1 MEQVTQLLTIEIDQK
16 AVNEAINKTAAARQE
31 VDRLKLAQKQ
41 LDTSTTAGA
50 KAFTLNAIEIK
61 KQSTIVRENERVVIA
76 NSKAQDS
83 LDGSL
88 DQLRA
93 QQKIVTSQWNA
104 LSKGQRE
111 NTEAGK
117 ALSAQKLDLAN
128 KIQAETKATGDG
140 RESVGL
146 YAKGIQDAAKQSGLF
161 GGVIAG
167 LEKAQLGYTLAVKA
181 SEFQTSS
188 FKKVLI
194 STGIGAVIILI
205 GSLISFFTRF
215 QSGIDLVSQAFAGIT
230 AFVDV
235 FLDALGNLGK
245 QVIDQIMPVLRGL
258 GSVIEGLIT
267 FNFSKISD
275 GFDQI
280 GDAVSK
286 IDPINLIEIG
296 KEAARAAEEAAN
308 LTKQMQEIV
317 RAEMTLNVERA
328 RSKALINELR
338 RDSQDETK
346 SLKERGDA
354 LNRAV
359 ALEQE
364 QLQAQIDSK
373 LEQLRIQIA
382 LNGLATSKDQDLQ
395 KEFDIEIQIANL
407 KEQSLNKQIELNG
420 QLRGIEAKKQAEI
433 KALSDAQFKA
443 QEELNTNSL
452 AQLEAQLAAQ
462 EEIENA
468 FFESQREIQKEII
481 STELN
486 DLKEKFIQGLIS
498 EQEYN
503 DSINDM
509 QAGALAIRR
518 LTAQLAIEDANNDLV
533 ISEAERV
540 RIITESE
547 REIEAVRG
555 ESLSKQFAASK
566 AAGDAEVSLEKYVA
580 DNKKQTRADVLNFV
594 VEVFGKESLAGKLAA
609 SYQAG
614 LNTAEGVTNALAS
627 GPPPLNFIN
636 AALVGAQGLLQI
648 AKINS
653 TSVPALQGVSNSG
666 GGASGPRRSRS
677 FAKGV
682 IGLEGA
688 GTTTS
693 DSIPAN
699 LSRDESVMTAGV
711 TRNFAP
717 LLAMMELA
725 VGNKP
730 NFDGSSGNFANGFI
744 ARSVSANVSNSS
756 EMTALRSDLN
766 RFADRPSIVQ
776 VSEINRVN
784 SQVQKVKVSGR
795 LS

>member
-1 MEQVTQLLTIEIDQK
+1 MDQVTQLLTIEIDQK
-16 AVNEAINKTAAARQE
+16 SVNQAITKTAEARQE
-31 VDRLKLAQKQ
+31 IDRLRSAQKL
-41 LDTSTTAGA
+41 LDTSTLEGG
-50 KAFTLNAIEIK
+50 KAFATNAIEIK
-61 KQSTIVRENERVVIA
+61 RQSTIVRENERIVLA
-76 NSKAQDS
+76 NNKVQDAS
-83 LDGSL
+83 AGTIER
-88 DQLRA
+88 LRA
-93 QQKIVTSQWNA
+93 QLSVVSQEWAKVTKAEGKNSEESDR
-104 LSKGQRE
+104 LGKKKLE
-111 NTEAGK
+111 LTELLK
-117 ALSAQKLDLAN
+117 A
-128 KIQAETKATGDG
+128 EEKATGDN
-140 RESVGL
+140 RRNVGN
-146 YAKGIQDAAKQSGLF
+146 YSEAITDAAKQSGLF

-167 LEKAQLGYTLAVKA
+167 LEKAQLGYTVTMKGATLA
-181 SEFQTSS
+181 TSS

-373 LEQLRIQIA
+373 LEQLRIQVA
-382 LNGLATSKDQDLQ
+382 LNGLASSKDQDLQ

-547 REIEAVRG
+547 KEIEAVRG
-555 ESLSKQFAASK
+555 ESLSKQFASSK

-580 DNKKQTRADVLNFV
+580 DNKKQTRANVLNFV

-614 LNTAEGVTNALAS
+614 LNTAEGITNALAAKL
-627 GPPPLNFIN
+627 PFPLPFIN
-636 AALVGAQGLLQI
+636 AALIGAQGLLQV

-653 TSVPALQGVSNSG
+653 ASPPALQGVSNSG

-677 FAKGV
+677 FAEGGYTGEGYGNADSSGFKPAGIV
-682 IGLEGA
+682 HEGEYVVKKSLVDNPNFGSIFQTLEGA
-688 GTTTS
+688 RLKGY
-693 DSIPAN
+693 
-699 LSRDESVMTAGV
+699 
-711 TRNFAP
+711 
-717 LLAMMELA
+717 
-725 VGNKP
+725 
-730 NFDGSSGNFANGFI
+730 ANGGFVG
-744 ARSVSANVSNSS
+744 RSVSANVSNSS

>member
-117 ALSAQKLDLAN
+117 ALSTQKLDLAN

-146 YAKGIQDAAKQSGLF
+146 YAKGIQEAAKQSGLF
-161 GGVIAG
+161 GGIIGG
-167 LEKAQLGYTLAVKA
+167 LEKAQLGYTLVTKA
-181 SEFQTSS
+181 AIFQTNS
-188 FKKVLI
+188 FKKALI
-194 STGIGAVIILI
+194 STGIGAIVILI
-205 GSLISFFTRF
+205 GSLISFFMRF

-280 GDAVSK
+280 GDAVSN

-373 LEQLRIQIA
+373 LEQLRIQVA

-547 REIEAVRG
+547 KEIEAVRG

-580 DNKKQTRADVLNFV
+580 NNKKQTRADVLNFV

-614 LNTAEGVTNALAS
+614 LNTAEGITNALKADL
-627 GPPPLNFIN
+627 PFPLPFIN
-636 AALVGAQGLLQI
+636 AALIGAQGLLQV

-653 TSVPALQGVSNSG
+653 ASPPALQGVSNSG

-677 FAKGV
+677 FADGGYTGEGYGNADSSGFKPAGIV
-682 IGLEGA
+682 HEGEYVVKKSLVDNPNFGSIFQTLEGA
-688 GTTTS
+688 RLKGY
-693 DSIPAN
+693 
-699 LSRDESVMTAGV
+699 
-711 TRNFAP
+711 
-717 LLAMMELA
+717 
-725 VGNKP
+725 
-730 NFDGSSGNFANGFI
+730 ANGGFVG
-744 ARSVSANVSNSS
+744 RSVSANVSNSS